1 MKAASFLHNHFSE
14 TTNCFMIFNLNKSIT
29 LAGIEIDEEMVCHLN
44 HQHNTCISNDKVPF
58 CPPSHI
64 LDILVSEGLRLE
76 QTIV

>member
-1 MKAASFLHNHFSE
+1 
-14 TTNCFMIFNLNKSIT
+14 MIFNLNKSIT

-44 HQHNTCISNDKVPF
+44 HQRNTCISNDKVPF
-58 CPPSHI
+58 CPPSLI